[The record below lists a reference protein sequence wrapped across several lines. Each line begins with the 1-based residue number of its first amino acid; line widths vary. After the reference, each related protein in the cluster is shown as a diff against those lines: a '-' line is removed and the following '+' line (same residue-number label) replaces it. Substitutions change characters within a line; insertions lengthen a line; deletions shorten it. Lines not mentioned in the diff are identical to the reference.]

1 MAEKTAAVLIL
12 PRFSEVLNNKRGS
25 YGKRCGLRIDGQF
38 LMLISLFLM
47 TALSGGCARH
57 RHALSVPVRPVV
69 EESEAERVPRLWPVN
84 APAQKITS
92 VFGEKRSGGRVHKGL
107 DIAAPQGTPV
117 KATASGITSFSGEQR
132 GYGKMV
138 VVDHCNG
145 YETAYAHL
153 DAILISCG
161 TKVRRGSKIG
171 LVGASGNAT
180 GPHLHYEVRCGKKCV
195 DPEIYLP

>member
-1 MAEKTAAVLIL
+1 MADKMAGVPGQCYLVDIQDSGTYKFPRIRILCPGLRTGVLVLLFTAVLV
-12 PRFSEVLNNKRGS
+12 SV
-25 YGKRCGLRIDGQF
+25 
-38 LMLISLFLM
+38 
-47 TALSGGCARH
+47 GCARN
-57 RHALSVPVRPVV
+57 RQVISVPVQRPVQ
-69 EESEAERVPRLWPVN
+69 ESEAERVPCQWPVDC
-84 APAQKITS
+84 PAQRITS
-92 VFGEKRSGGRVHKGL
+92 RYGENRSGGRVHKGL

-132 GYGKMV
+132 GYGKIV